1 MSPLERLL
9 LAAHL
14 FSGAA
19 WFGALVYRTFFVDP
33 KALKFFAQR
42 REYSAFS
49 LHLADGMR
57 TVVMLALLTS
67 GLSGFALLG
76 LRWSDDALWQMRM
89 ATKAGI
95 WLVAFALFV
104 YISWVY
110 WPRRLF
116 ATASEERGLRL
127 QGLALS
133 LTMIALAG
141 LGMLLGQWGRG

>member
-1 MSPLERLL
+1 MSLLERAL

-14 FSGAA
+14 LSAAA

-33 KALKFFAQR
+33 KALQFFAR
-42 REYSAFS
+42 GREFESYS

-57 TVVMLALLTS
+57 YGVLLALLTS
-67 GLSGFALLG
+67 GASGFALLG
-76 LRWSDDALWQMRM
+76 MRWGDDALWQARM
-89 ATKAGI
+89 AVKSGI
-95 WLVAFALFV
+95 WVLAFAVFV

-116 ATASEERGLRL
+116 ATPREQPSIRR
-127 QGLALS
+127 QGLVLS
-133 LTMIALAG
+133 LLMIGLAG